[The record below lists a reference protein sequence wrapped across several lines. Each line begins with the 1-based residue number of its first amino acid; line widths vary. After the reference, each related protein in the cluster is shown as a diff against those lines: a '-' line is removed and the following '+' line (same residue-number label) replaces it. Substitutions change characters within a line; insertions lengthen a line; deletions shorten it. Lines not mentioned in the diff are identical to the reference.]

1 METMDSREIGRLRQ
15 KCFSFGKTLLAC
27 KRDFRFSLRVGS
39 FEMSLGAG
47 GASGRKAGPGCG
59 RKRNPA
65 YFRRQKRRRQAFL
78 EKRGLASDS
87 LGTGAETVVGGTRDG
102 EGGEEVGGREQEQK
116 EEVTL
121 EDVCRLAV
129 ELSEINNQGSCEISE
144 LLNDTKNLLNSWTAN
159 QTSDD
164 EGDDGEQGDDENDL
178 LVLFDSLGKQLKTFQ
193 RDLTSTDKKV
203 ENAKKTSSP
212 LRKKGGNDVS
222 CLNNPCL

>member
-1 METMDSREIGRLRQ
+1 MDSREIGRLRQ
-15 KCFSFGKTLLAC
+15 KCFSFSRTLLAY

-78 EKRGLASDS
+78 EKRGLARDS

-129 ELSEINNQGSCEISE
+129 ELSEINNQRSCEISE

-164 EGDDGEQGDDENDL
+164 EEDDGEQGDDENDL
-178 LVLFDSLGKQLKTFQ
+178 LVRFDSLGKQLKTFQ
-193 RDLTSTDKKV
+193 RDLISTDKKV
-203 ENAKKTSSP
+203 ENAKKSSSP
-212 LRKKGGNDVS
+212 LRKRRRKR
-222 CLNNPCL
+222 L

>member
-1 METMDSREIGRLRQ
+1 MDSREIGRLRQ
-15 KCFSFGKTLLAC
+15 KCFSFGKTIMAC
-27 KRDFRFSLRVGS
+27 KREFSFSLKVGD
-39 FEMSLGAG
+39 FEISLGAG
-47 GASGRKAGPGCG
+47 GKSDREARPRCIRKQ
-59 RKRNPA
+59 NPA

-87 LGTGAETVVGGTRDG
+87 LGTGAETVVGGTRDE
-102 EGGEEVGGREQEQK
+102 EGGKEVGGREQEQK

-129 ELSEINNQGSCEISE
+129 ELSEINNQRSCEISE

-164 EGDDGEQGDDENDL
+164 EEDDGEQGDDESDL
-178 LVLFDSLGKQLKTFQ
+178 LVLFDSLGKRLKTFQ
-193 RDLTSTDKKV
+193 RDLASTDKKV

-212 LRKKGGNDVS
+212 LRKRRRKRR
-222 CLNNPCL
+222 

>member
-1 METMDSREIGRLRQ
+1 MDSREIGRLRQ
-15 KCFSFGKTLLAC
+15 KCFSFSRTLLAY

-39 FEMSLGAG
+39 FEMSLGAD

-78 EKRGLASDS
+78 EKRGLARDS
-87 LGTGAETVVGGTRDG
+87 LGIGAETEVGFTRDG
-102 EGGEEVGGREQEQK
+102 EGGEEVGGPEQEQK

-129 ELSEINNQGSCEISE
+129 ELSEINNQRSCEISE
-144 LLNDTKNLLNSWTAN
+144 LLNNTKNLLNSWTAN

-164 EGDDGEQGDDENDL
+164 EEDDGEQGDDESDL
-178 LVLFDSLGKQLKTFQ
+178 LVLFDSLGKRLKTFQ
-193 RDLTSTDKKV
+193 RDLASTDKKV
-203 ENAKKTSSP
+203 ENERKHL
-212 LRKKGGNDVS
+212 LRCGIGGGSDVS
-222 CLNNPCL
+222 

>member
-1 METMDSREIGRLRQ
+1 MDSREIGRLRQ

-39 FEMSLGAG
+39 FEMSLGAD

-87 LGTGAETVVGGTRDG
+87 LGIGAETVVGGTRDG

-129 ELSEINNQGSCEISE
+129 ELSEINNQRSCEISE

-159 QTSDD
+159 QRAMMKRMMWSRETTRVTCWSFLTAYTY
-164 EGDDGEQGDDENDL
+164 QIC
-178 LVLFDSLGKQLKTFQ
+178 VMVDSCYLCILN
-193 RDLTSTDKKV
+193 SC
-203 ENAKKTSSP
+203 EPCSSGSSFNG
-212 LRKKGGNDVS
+212 LMD
-222 CLNNPCL
+222 

>member
-1 METMDSREIGRLRQ
+1 METPAMDSREIGRLRQ
-15 KCFSFGKTLLAC
+15 KCFSFSRTLLAY

-39 FEMSLGAG
+39 FKMSLGAG

-65 YFRRQKRRRQAFL
+65 YFRRQKCRRQAFL

-87 LGTGAETVVGGTRDG
+87 LGTGAETEVGGTRDR
-102 EGGEEVGGREQEQK
+102 EGGEEVGGREQEQRV
-116 EEVTL
+116 EVTL
-121 EDVCRLAV
+121 KDVCRLAV

-164 EGDDGEQGDDENDL
+164 EGDDGEQGDEENDL

-203 ENAKKTSSP
+203 EM
-212 LRKKGGNDVS
+212 RR
-222 CLNNPCL
+222 

>member
-1 METMDSREIGRLRQ
+1 M
-15 KCFSFGKTLLAC
+15 
-27 KRDFRFSLRVGS
+27 
-39 FEMSLGAG
+39 
-47 GASGRKAGPGCG
+47 
-59 RKRNPA
+59 
-65 YFRRQKRRRQAFL
+65 
-78 EKRGLASDS
+78 
-87 LGTGAETVVGGTRDG
+87 
-102 EGGEEVGGREQEQK
+102 
-116 EEVTL
+116 TL

-212 LRKKGGNDVS
+212 LRKKGGNDLS
-222 CLNNPCL
+222 C

>member
-87 LGTGAETVVGGTRDG
+87 LGIGAETVVGGTRDG
-102 EGGEEVGGREQEQK
+102 EGGEEVGGREQEQG

-121 EDVCRLAV
+121 KDVCRLAV

-212 LRKKGGNDVS
+212 LRKRRRKRR
-222 CLNNPCL
+222 

>member
-1 METMDSREIGRLRQ
+1 METMDSRELGRLRQ
-15 KCFSFGKTLLAC
+15 KCFSFSRTLLAY
-27 KRDFRFSLRVGS
+27 KRDLRFSLRVGS
-39 FEMSLGAG
+39 FEMSFEAN
-47 GASGRKAGPGCG
+47 GASGGKAGLGCG

-78 EKRGLASDS
+78 
-87 LGTGAETVVGGTRDG
+87 GTGAETEVGGTRDG
-102 EGGEEVGGREQEQK
+102 EGGEEVGGPEQEQK

-129 ELSEINNQGSCEISE
+129 ELSEINNQRSCEISE

-164 EGDDGEQGDDENDL
+164 EEDDGEQGDDESDL
-178 LVLFDSLGKQLKTFQ
+178 LVLFDSLGKRLKTFQ
-193 RDLTSTDKKV
+193 RDLASTDKKV

-212 LRKKGGNDVS
+212 LRKRRRKRR
-222 CLNNPCL
+222 